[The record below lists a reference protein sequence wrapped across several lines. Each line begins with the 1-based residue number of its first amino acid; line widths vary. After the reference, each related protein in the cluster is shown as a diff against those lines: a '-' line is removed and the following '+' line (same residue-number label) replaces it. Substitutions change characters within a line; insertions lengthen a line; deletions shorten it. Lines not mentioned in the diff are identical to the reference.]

1 MTPEI
6 IFVICLVLVA
16 FILFISERFSIDV
29 VALSLLSVLFF
40 GGFLTIDEALAGFSN
55 PAVIT
60 IALLFVLSH
69 ALQKTRILEYLIVRI
84 NKIVSKSKN
93 LGLGVYLLTIS
104 IASALMNNT
113 AIVAI
118 FMPVTIRIA
127 HQYHLSPSKLLI
139 PLSYAAIMG
148 GTLTLV
154 GTSTNL
160 IVNSIY
166 INSGNEPLGMFEFAK
181 YGWIALIIALM
192 YILVVAP
199 RILPSRTVTSSL
211 TQSYHMAG
219 YLTEMKISED
229 SPLVGSTCFKRNVN
243 QNYDVII
250 LDIQRQG
257 RLITYNIGQEVL
269 EAGDILFVKG
279 SLESFLRM
287 KEVEKTTLLTDEKLT
302 QNELEQEDNILVEC
316 MVTDRSSIV
325 GNTLIDSN
333 FRKRF
338 GAFILAIRREGA
350 IIRKKIA
357 HVVIHTYDA
366 LLIYGKRKQLQQMA
380 ASGEFILMG
389 EVTADLLKVK
399 LWWSSILLTIITII
413 LAAFGILPIIKGA
426 LFSCV
431 ILLLLKVITP
441 NEAYQSIHWQVI
453 ILIAALIPLGT
464 VIQSTGTADY
474 IGDSI
479 SNLVSG
485 YERKVQPYILLGIIY
500 GVTMILT
507 EMSSNTATAII
518 MTPVVLSVSSL
529 MGFDARPF
537 IFAVCF
543 AASASFST
551 PIGYQ
556 TNLMVY
562 GPGGYK
568 FLDFMKVG
576 LPLSLILLTLA
587 VILIPIIWPFS

>member
-1 MTPEI
+1 MTPDI
-6 IFVICLVLVA
+6 IFIISLVIIA
-16 FILFISERFSIDV
+16 FILFVSEKFSIDV
-29 VALSLLSVLFF
+29 IALSLLSVLFF
-40 GGFLTIDEALAGFSN
+40 GGFLNVEEALAGFSN

-69 ALQKTRILEYLIVRI
+69 SLQKTRILEYLIVRI

-93 LGLGVYLLTIS
+93 IGLGVYLFTIS

-166 INSGNEPLGMFEFAK
+166 IDSGNTPLGMFEFAK
-181 YGWIALIIALM
+181 YGWITLIVALI
-192 YILVVAP
+192 YILGIAP
-199 RILPSRTVTSSL
+199 KILPSRTVTSSL

-219 YLTEMKISED
+219 YLTEMKIADD
-229 SPLVGSTCFKRNVN
+229 SPLVGSTCLKRNVN
-243 QNYDVII
+243 QNFDVIV
-250 LDIQRQG
+250 LDIQRDG
-257 RLITYNIGQEVL
+257 RLITYNVGQEVL
-269 EAGDILFVKG
+269 RSGDILFVKG
-279 SLESFLRM
+279 SIESFIRM
-287 KEVEKTTLLTDEKLT
+287 KEVEKIALLTDEKLT

-325 GNTLIDSN
+325 GNTLVNSN

-366 LLIYGKRKQLQQMA
+366 LLIYGKRKQLEQMA
-380 ASGEFILMG
+380 SSGEFVLLG
-389 EVTADLLKVK
+389 EVTADLLKVRF
-399 LWWSSILLTIITII
+399 WWTSILLTIITIV
-413 LAAFGILPIIKGA
+413 LAAIGILPIIKGA
-426 LFSCV
+426 LLSSV

-441 NEAYQSIHWQVI
+441 NEAYQAIHWQVI

-464 VIQSTGTADY
+464 VIQSTGTADF
-474 IGDSI
+474 IGQSI
-479 SNLVSG
+479 SSFVS
-485 YERKVQPYILLGIIY
+485 EFSDELQPYILLAIIY
-500 GVTMILT
+500 SVTMVLT
-507 EMSSNTATAII
+507 EVSSNTATAII
-518 MTPVVLSVSSL
+518 MTPVVISVTNA
-529 MGFDARPF
+529 MGFEPRPF

-576 LPLSLILLTLA
+576 LPLSLILLIFAIVL
-587 VILIPIIWPFS
+587 LPIIWPFS

>member
-1 MTPEI
+1 MKIKVNGEETKI
-6 IFVICLVLVA
+6 K
-16 FILFISERFSIDV
+16 IDG
-29 VALSLLSVLFF
+29 LKKPLLSKTLKLM
-40 GGFLTIDEALAGFSN
+40 GYKPNTIVVELN
-55 PAVIT
+55 
-60 IALLFVLSH
+60 
-69 ALQKTRILEYLIVRI
+69 
-84 NKIVSKSKN
+84 
-93 LGLGVYLLTIS
+93 
-104 IASALMNNT
+104 
-113 AIVAI
+113 
-118 FMPVTIRIA
+118 
-127 HQYHLSPSKLLI
+127 
-139 PLSYAAIMG
+139 
-148 GTLTLV
+148 
-154 GTSTNL
+154 NL

-181 YGWIALIIALM
+181 YGWIALIIALI
-192 YILVVAP
+192 YILAVAP

-302 QNELEQEDNILVEC
+302 QNELEQEDNILVEW

-399 LWWSSILLTIITII
+399 LWWSSILLTIVTII

-441 NEAYQSIHWQVI
+441 NEAYQAIHWQVI

-500 GVTMILT
+500 VVTMILT